1 MSVQLMRSVLLK
13 SKASKR
19 PSFLNDIFKNMDK
32 DNSRKID
39 YSEFKRGLS
48 NLGFTDLK
56 ESEIRNIFNEFD
68 INKDGKIDY
77 REFVNIM
84 KPSLAPQRKDIVDRA
99 FQKLDINN
107 DGHLTL
113 EDFKVVYLEQA
124 RLHPKCVDGTW
135 TVEQVFLDML
145 IIISKEIVFKI
156 KFKNFKALRSF
167 LDSFDTPGKGDGV
180 VTKEEFQNFY
190 SVISA
195 TIPDDAHFIYLIKT
209 CYGIN

>member
-1 MSVQLMRSVLLK
+1 MRSVLLK

-56 ESEIRNIFNEFD
+56 EAEIRNIFNEFD

-135 TVEQVFLDML
+135 TVEQVTSF
-145 IIISKEIVFKI
+145 FT
-156 KFKNFKALRSF
+156 RS
-167 LDSFDTPGKGDGV
+167 
-180 VTKEEFQNFY
+180 
-190 SVISA
+190 I
-195 TIPDDAHFIYLIKT
+195 
-209 CYGIN
+209 

>member
-56 ESEIRNIFNEFD
+56 EAEIRNIFNEFD

-135 TVEQVFLDML
+135 TVEQVISFFFLGQ
-145 IIISKEIVFKI
+145 F
-156 KFKNFKALRSF
+156 N
-167 LDSFDTPGKGDGV
+167 
-180 VTKEEFQNFY
+180 
-190 SVISA
+190 
-195 TIPDDAHFIYLIKT
+195 
-209 CYGIN
+209 